1 VRSATAFRVH
11 RPYSVKRE
19 FQCRTNLCS
28 IASTKSNSCYIIKFA
43 SFGQCSFSVGPA
55 DSKFWRLWRRECV
68 LVLTQQIKKITQ
80 IHGAPEEV
88 ILFAA
93 SNKFMFSFK
102 RWYNQQIR
110 LWNRVLK
117 QELIKIYYMTRN
129 PSMLRRRGSKH
140 ADRSVAKKS
149 SISM

>member
-1 VRSATAFRVH
+1 MDSFTLWVRSATAFRVH
-11 RPYSVKRE
+11 HPYSVKRE

-88 ILFAA
+88 ILFVA

-102 RWYNQQIR
+102 RWYNQQISQ
-110 LWNRVLK
+110 VMESCLK
-117 QELIKIYYMTRN
+117 TRIDQN
-129 PSMLRRRGSKH
+129 ILYDQKPFYAATQRIE
-140 ADRSVAKKS
+140 ARS
-149 SISM
+149 